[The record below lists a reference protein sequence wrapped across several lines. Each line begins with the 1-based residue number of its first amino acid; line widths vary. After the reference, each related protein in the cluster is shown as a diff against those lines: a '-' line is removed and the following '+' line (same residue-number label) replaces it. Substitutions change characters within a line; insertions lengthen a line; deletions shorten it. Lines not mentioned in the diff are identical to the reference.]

1 MPMELNPAQNPF
13 PFPNHISRKWRKPR
27 VMVLHG
33 NFLATILSGTRESWR
48 KRVPGFWREGLVSA
62 STRSWELS
70 AFFSAVMGPGRCHNW
85 VVEAEVPPWRWC
97 LNLVQILWK
106 FSLTF
111 SHLLFNLSLE
121 LKSAGEIWVP
131 AADTSSTQN
140 FGESSLKRLPYL
152 KWLHLKIYIFYL
164 KIKFWFQLRNLNIF

>member
-106 FSLTF
+106 FSH
-111 SHLLFNLSLE
+111 SLSFAFQFIIGTQ
-121 LKSAGEIWVP
+121 KCRWNMG
-131 AADTSSTQN
+131 TSSWHVKHPEFWGKFPKKIAFPEMTTFKN
-140 FGESSLKRLPYL
+140 
-152 KWLHLKIYIFYL
+152 IYILFEN
-164 KIKFWFQLRNLNIF
+164 KILISIKES